1 MKIAGIITML
11 VSLLISIVSGYCTVV
26 GMGKVFASAAYV
38 TMFIASVIEI
48 GRVVL
53 IYDLHHYW
61 HELKLFQK
69 IPGICMLLISI
80 TLSAM
85 GIFGFMSNAHSQRTQ
100 EVIPI
105 EMEIKEKHQQINIL
119 EQSIN
124 VNNEQLKQFDGK
136 AFEKYTEMGYVTKAV
151 NLQKEQQKVTNKLYD
166 DNRQKQEEITKL
178 NQEILQLQLN
188 AEKKAPTLA
197 HLKYYAKLFN
207 VDNDTAIIIFIV
219 MIMLVFDTL
228 AMYLMI
234 TADWINN
241 QGRVENIWAKK
252 EEILDKISEEDIA
265 NKLNQLQSIID
276 NYQKQLLTN
285 DVNYD
290 EQFNHLASLVDSLP
304 EKIKQEPISFDKI
317 EEKLDKL
324 LINDN
329 EKGEELGEY
338 LDVAISKI
346 NDYNESVASVL
357 KDNILAINN
366 TIGGLKDNILAIDKT
381 VDIEPLKE
389 LIKNEFQ
396 KFEINHNQS
405 DLIYKLDEI
414 SEKINQ
420 NNIDSESENGVFLN
434 KITASIDNNEDVINS
449 ERFLNMINENP
460 KILEK
465 LKKLYKRVPSVLEK
479 LNNI

>member
-1 MKIAGIITML
+1 MKLAGLITMM

-38 TMFIASVIEI
+38 TMFIATVIEI

-61 HELKLFQK
+61 HELKSFQK

-85 GIFGFMSNAHSQRTQ
+85 GIFGFMSNAHSQRMQ

-105 EMEIKEKHQQINIL
+105 EMMINEKQQKINIL
-119 EQSIN
+119 EEQIK
-124 VNNEQLKQFDGK
+124 VNNEQLKQFDSK
-136 AFEKYTEMGYVTKAV
+136 AFEKYTSMGYVTKAV
-151 NLQKEQQKVTNKLYD
+151 NLQKEQQKVTDKLYD
-166 DNRQKQEEITKL
+166 DNRQKQEEIAKL
-178 NQEILQLQLN
+178 NQEILAFHLD

-234 TADWINN
+234 TADWINT
-241 QGRVENIWAKK
+241 QGHKTNVWAKK

-265 NKLNQLQSIID
+265 EKLKQLQSIIND
-276 NYQKQLLTN
+276 YQHHLANNNINHL
-285 DVNYD
+285 
-290 EQFNHLASLVDSLP
+290 EQFEKLTVLIDGLP
-304 EKIKQEPISFDKI
+304 EKIKQEPLSLDDIDKRLTDD
-317 EEKLDKL
+317 LDKVMNQ
-324 LINDN
+324 INAN
-329 EKGEELGEY
+329 
-338 LDVAISKI
+338 
-346 NDYNESVASVL
+346 NDDKYSDL
-357 KDNILAINN
+357 KDNILSINGSINGLRDSILSVNN
-366 TIGGLKDNILAIDKT
+366 TIDT
-381 VDIEPLKE
+381 EPLKAM
-389 LIKNEFQ
+389 IKNEFQ
-396 KFEINHNQS
+396 RFEGNYNTEE
-405 DLIYKLDEI
+405 LIYKLDEI
-414 SEKINQ
+414 SEKINE
-420 NNIDSESENGVFLN
+420 NNIDNDGDNGVFLN
-434 KITASIDNNEDVINS
+434 KITDSIDNNENVINS

-460 KILEK
+460 KVLEK
-465 LKKLYKRVPSVLEK
+465 LKRIYRKVPTVLEK